1 MTISVVIPA
10 YNGSRTIRATLQS
23 VLQQTLPADEI
34 LVLDDGS
41 TDDTASILYS
51 YSPRVTV
58 LRQKNGGVAA
68 ARNVLCEQARG
79 DLIAFV
85 DQDDIW
91 HSTYLEMQRKAFE
104 DHPTGCA
111 FFTWHVNFEGLDTYQ
126 WDFVPPRI
134 ASDIVVINPLDF
146 LKRYNETTGYFASM
160 SYCCIPKRVLTT
172 IGKEPFRLSGVDDSY
187 LCTTLPLCG
196 EVVYTP
202 LPLVAYRVTDT
213 AQSVDRLKM
222 FALWVRVFELLEV
235 RYQREAGQQ
244 LGREFRM
251 AFASRKRQYGKLLM
265 AAGKAPEAR
274 KHFWQSIGKSINPS
288 SVTKST
294 ALLLSSYMP
303 SPLQPKWPPLY
314 RRWNEPDQ
322 KGNGSGSLV
331 GTTDGT

>member
-10 YNGSRTIRATLQS
+10 YNGSRTIRATLDS
-23 VLQQTLPADEI
+23 VLEQTLPANEI

-58 LRQKNGGVAA
+58 LRQKNRGVAA
-68 ARNVLCEQARG
+68 TRNILCEHARG

-91 HSTYLEMQRKAFE
+91 HSRYLETQHKSFV
-104 DHPTGCA
+104 DYPTACA
-111 FFTWHVNFEGLDTYQ
+111 FFTWHVNFDGFDNYQ
-126 WDFVPPRI
+126 WDVDPLKI
-134 ASDIVVINPLDF
+134 AIDTEVISPLDF

-160 SYCCIPKRVLTT
+160 SYCCVPKRVLTA
-172 IGKEPFRLSGVDDSY
+172 IGREPFRLSGVDDSY

-196 EVVYTP
+196 EVVYIP
-202 LPLVAYRVTDT
+202 SPLVAYRVTDS

-222 FALWVRVFELLEV
+222 FELWVRVFDLLEL
-235 RYQREAGQQ
+235 RYEREAGQP
-244 LGREFRM
+244 LRREFRIS
-251 AFASRKRQYGKLLM
+251 FASRKRQYGKLLM

-274 KHFWQSIGKSINPS
+274 KQFWQSIGKSIMPF
-288 SVTKST
+288 SVTKSI

-303 SPLQPKWPPLY
+303 SLLQPKWPPLY
-314 RRWNEPDQ
+314 RRWKEPDQ
-322 KGNGSGSLV
+322 AGDKQCPC
-331 GTTDGT
+331 GT